1 MTDIF
6 VGRLMSSPVET
17 VSPEASAQRAARAMV
32 ENGIGSVI
40 VTDGTGHAAGILT
53 STDFV
58 RLGADGTSASEVPVS
73 EYMST
78 ELVTTT
84 ANAPIEEAA
93 GIMIEEGFHHLPV
106 VDETEGVIGIVTT
119 TDLTAY
125 LSRAETPSPS

>member
-17 VSPEASAQRAARAMV
+17 VSPESSAQDAARTMV
-32 ENGIGSVI
+32 ERGIGSMI
-40 VTDGTGHAAGILT
+40 VTDESRHAVGILT
-53 STDFV
+53 ATDLV
-58 RLGADGTSASEVPVS
+58 RLGADGVSASDVPVS

-93 GIMIEEGFHHLPV
+93 DMMIEEGFHHLPV

-125 LSRAETPSPS
+125 LSRAETPSPP